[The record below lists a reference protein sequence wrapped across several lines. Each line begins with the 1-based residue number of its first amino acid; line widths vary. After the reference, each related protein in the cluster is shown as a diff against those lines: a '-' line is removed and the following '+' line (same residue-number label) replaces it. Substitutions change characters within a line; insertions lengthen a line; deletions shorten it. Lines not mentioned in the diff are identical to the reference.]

1 MILWV
6 EGSFLRTVRVFRTRR
21 DGFKYLFRAW
31 GEVTEDFTYVFWSDI
46 GKFVLLLLALYFMLW
61 CVAILSIV

>member
-21 DGFKYLFRAW
+21 DGFKYLSRAW
-31 GEVTEDFTYVFWSDI
+31 DEGMDDFTYVFWSDI
-46 GKFVLLLLALYFMLW
+46 VRFILLLLALYFMLW